1 MKRQPAGCAAIKL
14 LNIWGD
20 GLPLSREEK
29 RSNPAACLPREIRTM
44 SVADQLLA
52 GLQLTLTG
60 MVTVF
65 LLLTFMVLAI
75 GWMSKLA
82 HRLSPPAKP
91 VPMGMMIDGPPGS
104 VNPAHISAITA
115 AIHRYRN
122 TRH

>member
-1 MKRQPAGCAAIKL
+1 
-14 LNIWGD
+14 
-20 GLPLSREEK
+20 
-29 RSNPAACLPREIRTM
+29 M

-52 GLQLTLTG
+52 GLSLTLTG

-82 HRLSPPAKP
+82 HRLSPPARP
-91 VPMGMMIDGPPGS
+91 VPMSLTDGPPGS
-104 VNPAHISAITA
+104 EDPALISAISA

-122 TRH
+122 SQH

>member
-1 MKRQPAGCAAIKL
+1 
-14 LNIWGD
+14 
-20 GLPLSREEK
+20 
-29 RSNPAACLPREIRTM
+29 M

-82 HRLSPPAKP
+82 HRLSPPARP
-91 VPMGMMIDGPPGS
+91 VPMGTGDASSAS
-104 VNPAHISAITA
+104 VDKELVSVISAA
-115 AIHRYRN
+115 VHRYRQ
-122 TRH
+122 TRR

>member
-1 MKRQPAGCAAIKL
+1 
-14 LNIWGD
+14 
-20 GLPLSREEK
+20 
-29 RSNPAACLPREIRTM
+29 M

-52 GLQLTLTG
+52 GLKLTLTG

-82 HRLSPPAKP
+82 HKLSPPARP
-91 VPMGMMIDGPPGS
+91 VPQGRSGGPAAQDDPALIS
-104 VNPAHISAITA
+104 VISA

-122 TRH
+122 TRR

>member
-1 MKRQPAGCAAIKL
+1 
-14 LNIWGD
+14 
-20 GLPLSREEK
+20 
-29 RSNPAACLPREIRTM
+29 M

-82 HRLSPPAKP
+82 HRLAPPARP
-91 VPMGMMIDGPPGS
+91 VPMGKSEGSPGS
-104 VNPAHISAITA
+104 VDPALVSVISAA
-115 AIHRYRN
+115 VHRYRQ
-122 TRH
+122 TRR